1 MVRWCRMR
9 MDKDQ
14 EGISGRNVV
23 LGRHTGGTYIHSM
36 CGGFHIQ
43 AHMVARTRPSH
54 KKSSKGSKGWQPQS
68 SSSDSDTYRAG
79 FH

>member
-1 MVRWCRMR
+1 MVRRCRMR

-14 EGISGRNVV
+14 EDISGRNGF
-23 LGRHTGGTYIHSM
+23 LGRHTGGTYIHPM

-54 KKSSKGSKGWQPQS
+54 KREVKEIKGVATTK
-68 SSSDSDTYRAG
+68 
-79 FH
+79 